1 MNNPKISQAMILSAG
16 KGTRMRPLTLTTPKP
31 LIDVAGKPLI
41 VWHIE
46 ALKRAGISDIT
57 INCSWLADKLIDA
70 LGDGSQFGVTL
81 HWSKEEGEP
90 LETAGGI
97 AKALADGKLKPEN
110 FILINGDVW
119 TTFDFAKLVKF
130 QLAEDKMAHLL
141 LTDNPKHNLT
151 GDFVLKNGLAR
162 VKGDDE
168 QHTHT
173 DQQTYTFAGISVINP
188 KLIAEVAT
196 NQPYPLAP
204 LLKNNMQQGKISAQ
218 HISDKWIDVGTP
230 ERLTQVQHYI
240 KNSI

>member
-31 LIDVAGKPLI
+31 LIDVGGKPLI

-46 ALKRAGISDIT
+46 ALQRAGISDIT

-81 HWSKEEGEP
+81 HWSREEGEP

-119 TTFDFAKLVKF
+119 TTFDFAKLVEI

-141 LTDNPKHNLT
+141 LTDNPQHNPT
-151 GDFVLKNGLAR
+151 GDFVLKDDLAR
-162 VKGDDE
+162 VKSNNE
-168 QHTHT
+168 
-173 DQQTYTFAGISVINP
+173 QQTYTFAGISIINP
-188 KLIAEVAT
+188 KLLAKVKPTQA
-196 NQPYPLAP
+196 YPLAP

-218 HISDKWIDVGTP
+218 YLSDKWVDVGTP
-230 ERLTQVQHYI
+230 ERLTNLSNYI
-240 KNSI
+240 KSYL